1 MGAFF
6 RIQNLY
12 NQQHNKAE
20 QSTFMKIN
28 TILMSLCSV
37 SFLGY
42 THAADYDYVNSIRV
56 NQIELNAAVSAEKV
70 SQLIKAG
77 NAKTQKVYSECTG
90 NYEYSVKPTL
100 STTLSFEIFAEVNP
114 QIKDAQFYQ
123 NKTSF
128 QQLGQTKGR
137 VWLTWNNTQQMNEK
151 IVADHVQITAHYTL
165 QQFQQDFKHS
175 AQTLSPSGEAQVLI
189 LERDQVNEFIKHPQD
204 FSPPYT
210 ASLNFSFKN
219 GKLAKFAIQQ
229 ALAC

>member
-28 TILMSLCSV
+28 PILMSLCSV

-42 THAADYDYVNSIRV
+42 AHAADYDYVTSVQV
-56 NQIELNAAVSAEKV
+56 NQIELNAAVSAEQV
-70 SQLIKAG
+70 SQLIKVG

-90 NYEYSVKPTL
+90 NYEYSLKPTL
-100 STTLSFEIFAEVNP
+100 SKTLSFEIFAEDNP

-123 NKTSF
+123 NKKSV

-137 VWLTWNNTQQMNEK
+137 VWLNWNNTQEMNEK
-151 IVADHVQITAHYTL
+151 IVADNIQITAHYTL

-175 AQTLSPSGEAQVLI
+175 AQALSPSGEAQVLI
-189 LERDQVNEFIKHPQD
+189 LERNQVNEFIKHPQD

-219 GKLAKFAIQQ
+219 GKLVKFGIQQ